1 MDVWIPNNKDRLRK
15 TLLGSVPTP
24 SVLENVLKRPIPKVI
39 HKVLDETNEDL
50 EEIKKVFNSLGV
62 EVLSYP
68 VPESKKLENHI
79 NVRNGFIVVDDQ
91 LFITE
96 KLEYL
101 NEFYNSVGNKI
112 FVPHEGSYCPDI
124 YIHDDYAILDGLGR
138 KEYTY
143 WRSLLEGKRKIF
155 SGHPDT
161 PSKGYD
167 IKIGNGTWIASGAI
181 LIGGVEVGSNCIVC
195 SGAVVTKSFPDN
207 SVIAGIPAKKISSTL
222 NRG

>member
-1 MDVWIPNNKDRLRK
+1 MRRKIYNIINSIFYRL
-15 TLLGSVPTP
+15 
-24 SVLENVLKRPIPKVI
+24 
-39 HKVLDETNEDL
+39 
-50 EEIKKVFNSLGV
+50 
-62 EVLSYP
+62 LSYLFSKYL
-68 VPESKKLENHI
+68 VKIVNRHHYVHGLESNLHLGK
-79 NVRNGFIVVDDQ
+79 NVATVN
-91 LFITE
+91 T
-96 KLEYL
+96 
-101 NEFYNSVGNKI
+101 I
-112 FVPHEGSYCPDI
+112 FNTSSGHI
-124 YIHDDYAILDGLGR
+124 YINDDVIFGHNCMLLTGR
-138 KEYTY
+138 HEF
-143 WRSLLEGKRKIF
+143 LEGKRKIF